1 MIIKDVAR
9 RLLNKSSKNGLV
21 QIKQA
26 KSYCFNLESQCLKR
40 VNPFRRLLIKT
51 HEELEELPLRF

>member
-1 MIIKDVAR
+1 MIIKDVTR
-9 RLLNKSSKNGLV
+9 RFLYNSSRHGLV

-26 KSYCFNLESQCLKR
+26 RSYCFNLESQSLKR

-51 HEELEELPLRF
+51 HEELEELPIRL